1 MKNLNSPL
9 KLGKKIYSLR
19 HEKSLLG
26 IAVYFIVLLGIGFIY
41 IYPMLYMVVNSFM
54 STDDLSDP
62 SVAWIPTGIYFGN
75 FVQAFETLDF
85 WNSIKNSF
93 IMTVGPSL
101 LQTVSASVIGFGL
114 ARFEYPLKKLW
125 LVLIVATFL
134 LPAQLMLVPR
144 YALFYDYGII
154 NTIFPSYLPAI
165 LGQGLR
171 SAVFILVFYMF
182 FNSYPA
188 AYDEAAS
195 IDGASWFSV
204 YFKIAL
210 PMSRPAIILS
220 LLFSGVWYW
229 NETTQASMYFGT
241 AIPTLP
247 LQLENFVARYEAIFG
262 KDDSV
267 NSISRLNEA
276 TTLAGTL
283 LSVLPLIILYLC
295 LQRQFVESIDRTGI
309 AGE

>member
-1 MKNLNSPL
+1 MRNFLLPS
-9 KLGKKIYSLR
+9 GVSKKIHCLR
-19 HEKSLLG
+19 HGKNPAGL
-26 IAVYFIVLLGIGFIY
+26 AVYFIVLLGIGFIY
-41 IYPMLYMVVNSFM
+41 VYPMLYMIVNSFM
-54 STDDLSDP
+54 STEDLSDP

-75 FVQAFETLDF
+75 FIEAFETLDF

-101 LQTVSASVIGFGL
+101 LQTAAASVIGFGL
-114 ARFEYPLKKLW
+114 ARFDLPLKKVW
-125 LVLIVATFL
+125 LILIVATFL

-154 NTIFPSYLPAI
+154 DTIFPSYLPAI
-165 LGQGLR
+165 FGQGLR

-182 FNSYPA
+182 FNSYPST
-188 AYDEAAS
+188 YDEAAA

-204 YFKIAL
+204 YLKIAL

-267 NSISRLNEA
+267 SSISRLNEA
-276 TTLAGTL
+276 TTLSGTL